1 MGQSQQQHEKKD
13 LIVKLYTMKGKI
25 NTNFLGHKLTKE
37 GSHWIC
43 FSVILTDSAFR
54 TSKSYY
60 PQVFLEEGKYIIE
73 EKKKYIP

>member
-37 GSHWIC
+37 GSH
-43 FSVILTDSAFR
+43 
-54 TSKSYY
+54 
-60 PQVFLEEGKYIIE
+60 
-73 EKKKYIP
+73 